1 MSTSKAELYH
11 DATCPLIAFVHDR
24 EFAPGHDW
32 TNSEKLAA
40 TPELIVRYLKT
51 MVYGNK
57 NAQPDVDCPINYQ
70 SNTVLYW
77 KKAWSYFMLNKIL
90 AWNEVALTGNPT
102 RSRSVLE
109 LINAMK
115 KMEAARLGVPSQA
128 R

>member
-1 MSTSKAELYH
+1 MKKSKADLYH
-11 DATCPLIAFVHDR
+11 DATCPLMVFVHNR

-32 TNSEKLAA
+32 TNSEKLAV

-57 NAQPDVDCPINYQ
+57 NAQLDVDRPIHYQ

-102 RSRSVLE
+102 HSRSVLE
-109 LINAMK
+109 LFITLQLK
-115 KMEAARLGVPSQA
+115 KLGNLITT
-128 R
+128 